1 MLSFFLKKNQ
11 TISNLYLLN
20 IQDNSVE
27 ELTKP
32 SFNTSDSGPFFL
44 DDEHVAYFHYESES
58 TEEVVQLYVLDLKN
72 REEGPYRLT
81 NFPIAF
87 GNIKYNV
94 DRKLLAFSASVY
106 SDDGTLEGTLK
117 KDKEIESTKKDTAL
131 VFDQL
136 MVR

>member
-1 MLSFFLKKNQ
+1 
-11 TISNLYLLN
+11 
-20 IQDNSVE
+20 
-27 ELTKP
+27 LTRP
-32 SFNTSDSGPFFL
+32 SFDTSDSEPFFL
-44 DDEHVAYFHYESES
+44 DDQHVAYFHHESES
-58 TEEVVQLYVLDLKN
+58 KEQVDQLYVLDLKN
-72 REEGPYRLT
+72 KEEGPYKLT

-106 SDDGTLEGTLK
+106 NDEGTLEGTLK